1 MDWYKSF
8 AAEKRRTAPDMRK
21 VKVAVIDNG
30 FDWESLKEYKPDGE
44 SFVYHGGKEQNW
56 FFASDLHGTQMATFI
71 TQLNPFCEL
80 YLAKVGHLRRD
91 IKSDA
96 VQDVSQLA
104 SSDLFP

>member
-1 MDWYKSF
+1 M
-8 AAEKRRTAPDMRK
+8 EKMRTGSVVRR

-30 FDWESLKEYKPDGE
+30 FDYESLKEYKPDGE

-80 YLAKVGHLRRD
+80 FLAKVGHLRKD

-96 VQDVSQLA
+96 VRDVSQPT
-104 SSDLFP
+104 SSSLFA